1 MVLWLRLNASTAV
14 DMGSIPGWRT
24 KIPHAIWPKKKKERK
39 EKRVEAH
46 GEEKSVQGR
55 RYKERSKL

>member
-1 MVLWLRLNASTAV
+1 MVQWLRLHASTAV
-14 DMGSIPGWRT
+14 DMGSIPGWGT
-24 KIPHAIWPKKKKERK
+24 KIPHAIWPKKEKERK